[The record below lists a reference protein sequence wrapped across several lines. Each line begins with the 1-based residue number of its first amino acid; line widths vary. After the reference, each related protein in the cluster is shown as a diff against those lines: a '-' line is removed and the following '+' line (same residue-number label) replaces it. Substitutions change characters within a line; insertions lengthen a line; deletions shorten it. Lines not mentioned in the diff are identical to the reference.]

1 MTKTQALHTLLTMR
15 RFGGNFEQHLAAAGL
30 NADPVNRQR
39 LLDAFPEVERKYGPA
54 TGFYSEDL
62 G

>member
-1 MTKTQALHTLLTMR
+1 MTKTEGLHTLLTMKK
-15 RFGGNFEQHLAAAGL
+15 FGGNFEQHLAAAGL

-54 TGFYSEDL
+54 TRFYSEDL